1 MLETMVCRRVP
12 VTEVV
17 TGSTPVVAFG
27 DPLTATVATLGI
39 NPSWREFLAD
49 DGTLLHGRARRLSTL
64 LSLSADST
72 ASLRPDQVRTVIA
85 ECAAYFRPNRNPYRR
100 WFDPLDNILRTAL
113 GASYY
118 DDTA

>member
-27 DPLTATVATLGI
+27 DPLAAKVATLGI

-49 DGTLLHGRARRLSTL
+49 DGTLLRGPTRRLSTL
-64 LSLSADST
+64 VSLNADST
-72 ASLRPDQVRTVIA
+72 TSLRPDQVKTVIA
-85 ECAAYFRPNRNPYRR
+85 ECAAYFRPEQESLP
-100 WFDPLDNILRTAL
+100 PLV
-113 GASYY
+113 
-118 DDTA
+118 